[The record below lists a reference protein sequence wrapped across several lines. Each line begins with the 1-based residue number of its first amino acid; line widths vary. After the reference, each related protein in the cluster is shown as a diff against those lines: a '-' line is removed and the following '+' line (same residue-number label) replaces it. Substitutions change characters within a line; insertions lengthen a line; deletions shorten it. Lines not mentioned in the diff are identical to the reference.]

1 MAPAPKKI
9 RLDIAYDGSGF
20 HGWQT
25 QPGLRTVQGTIVD
38 FCRSFFGDSS
48 ARIHGASRTDAGVSA
63 LGQVAL
69 LVVRTP
75 IPYDNI
81 AKVLNEHLP
90 RDIAIV
96 KAEQAPNGFNIIGG
110 VRRKLYR
117 YSIYTGPVRPVLHM
131 RHCWHLPAELDIE
144 KMQAGAEHIVG
155 KQDFVSFASAADK
168 RTSTVRTVFRCDV
181 KQQGHWVYV
190 EVEGDGFLLHMVRNI
205 TGTLTDIGM
214 GKIDPAQMPAIIAAA
229 DRRAAGSKAPAAG
242 LCLMWIEH

>member
-38 FCRSFFGDSS
+38 FCRSFFDDSS

-75 IPYDNI
+75 IPVENI

-96 KAEQAPNGFNIIGG
+96 GAAEAPRGFNIIGG
-110 VRRKLYR
+110 VSRKLYR
-117 YSIYTGPVRPVLHM
+117 YSIYTGPVRPVLDI

-144 KMQAGAEHIVG
+144 KMRAGAGHIVG
-155 KQDFVSFASAADK
+155 KHDFLSFASAADK
-168 RTSTVRTVFRCDV
+168 RTSTVRTVFSCDV
-181 KQQGHWVYV
+181 KQDGRWIYI
-190 EVEGDGFLLHMVRNI
+190 EVQGDGFLLHMVRNI
-205 TGTLTDIGM
+205 TGTLADIGM
-214 GKIDPAQMPAIIAAA
+214 GKIKPDEVPGIIAAA
-229 DRRAAGSKAPAAG
+229 DRTAAGSKAPAAG